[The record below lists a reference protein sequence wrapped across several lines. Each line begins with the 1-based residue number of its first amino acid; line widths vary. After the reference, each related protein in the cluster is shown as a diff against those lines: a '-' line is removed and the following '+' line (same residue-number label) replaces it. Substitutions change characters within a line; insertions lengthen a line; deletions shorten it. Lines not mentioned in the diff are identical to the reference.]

1 MSVCSG
7 VRAVLV
13 NEPTVLTSSY
23 SDAHSSLP
31 RSAGRSTRNCELFFI
46 GTLVSAGWR
55 LVPNTEKPSFLS
67 ARAIARPSPEAA
79 PVTRATLFSLVSLG
93 SPVARRPSTPLLGSI
108 FPPMVFYSC
117 RQTAMTAPPIDIWLC
132 RPRSDDIQAELV
144 EALHCAS
151 HKDHDGKHFPKAS
164 SNRGDPLIRIFRRSK
179 AQTRLRSFARKPSHV
194 WLSAVTTI
202 SALPL

>member
-13 NEPTVLTSSY
+13 NEPTVRTSSY

-31 RSAGRSTRNCELFFI
+31 RSGGGSTRNCELFFI

-55 LVPNTEKPSFLS
+55 LVPNTKKPSFLS

-79 PVTRATLFSLVSLG
+79 PVTRATLFFLDSLG
-93 SPVARRPSTPLLGSI
+93 SPFASRPSTSLPGST
-108 FPPMVFYSC
+108 FPAMVFTPAVK
-117 RQTAMTAPPIDIWLC
+117 RVLLTTDLTN
-132 RPRSDDIQAELV
+132 

-164 SNRGDPLIRIFRRSK
+164 SSRGDPLIRIFRRSK